1 MNDKVVIAKEEV
13 NPLLSPSI
21 LQRNMIN
28 VTDSTLLDK
37 IKNHFEDNSRC
48 VLRNMEEHL
57 LKTIKDILEE
67 SSALLEQSA
76 VGDKQ
81 QEEIL
86 TATRNETEEQ
96 K

>member
-1 MNDKVVIAKEEV
+1 MNDKVVIAEEEV
-13 NPLLSPSI
+13 NPSLSPSI
-21 LQRNMIN
+21 LQRKMIN

>member
-13 NPLLSPSI
+13 NPSLSPSI
-21 LQRNMIN
+21 LQRKMIN

-86 TATRNETEEQ
+86 TATRNEIEEQ

>member
-1 MNDKVVIAKEEV
+1 M
-13 NPLLSPSI
+13 
-21 LQRNMIN
+21 
-28 VTDSTLLDK
+28 
-37 IKNHFEDNSRC
+37 
-48 VLRNMEEHL
+48 LRNMEEHL
-57 LKTIKDILEE
+57 LKDIKDALEE